1 MFQAIQIKTRAK
13 QRGLS
18 HHQKEIIKLII
29 PDSIFDKHT
38 KIYVAP
44 GIATESPGKP
54 ARIFGPQRLCQQEQ
68 R

>member
-1 MFQAIQIKTRAK
+1 MFQAIQIKTRAQ

-38 KIYVAP
+38 KTMSLLA
-44 GIATESPGKP
+44 
-54 ARIFGPQRLCQQEQ
+54 L
-68 R
+68 